1 MSLLLGYS
9 IFFVLL
15 LLQLLDKSKKKH
27 TNTYNDSHR
36 QNYEYFKIKV
46 KINQESWHDVIHYVV
61 THPRTN
67 NTEKRANKIRLLKK
81 KDNG

>member
-1 MSLLLGYS
+1 MNENY
-9 IFFVLL
+9 FFLNL
-15 LLQLLDKSKKKH
+15 TTIKKKH
-27 TNTYNDSHR
+27 TNTCNDSHR

-81 KDNG
+81 KDNGWSWVRAE